1 MQYISV
7 RLQSYIPI
15 EFLNSKNDFLIEH
28 RSFESREITCIHW
41 INVNNERLVLFF
53 LMHAYII
60 RMYKLHKVMGF
71 CIQIPWTVLIYGRDL
86 SWIQTTKDGA

>member
-15 EFLNSKNDFLIEH
+15 EFLNSKKGRFLIEH
-28 RSFESREITCIHW
+28 RSFESREINYIHW

-53 LMHAYII
+53 VMHAYII
-60 RMYKLHKVMGF
+60 RKYELHKVMGF

-86 SWIQTTKDGA
+86 SWI